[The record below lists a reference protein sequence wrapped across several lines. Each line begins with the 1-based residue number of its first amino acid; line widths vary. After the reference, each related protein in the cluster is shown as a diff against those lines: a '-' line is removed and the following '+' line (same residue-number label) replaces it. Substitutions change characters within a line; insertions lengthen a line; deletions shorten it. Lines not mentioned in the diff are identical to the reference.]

1 MNMECNAHRNR
12 TLALA
17 GAALIV
23 LASAAHAQGRRGS
36 IYQLSA
42 GPIAPTASK
51 IAWKVGDLVTI
62 VVSETQDL
70 KNEESS
76 DIAKNTSVDWQLR
89 NFDVKPN
96 AFSTL
101 PRLAGSSDDEFNGT
115 ANYVKKGKFTA
126 RLTATVVDVLPNG
139 NLVLQGRRQIRI
151 DKETKFIEFGGIVR
165 RWDLKGDNSVAS
177 ELVANAR
184 VSYHGTGPLSNA
196 TNRRGLGAVV
206 HDAIDWVWP
215 F

>member
-1 MNMECNAHRNR
+1 MKYAR
-12 TLALA
+12 TTLTIA
-17 GAALIV
+17 V
-23 LASAAHAQGRRGS
+23 LAAVLATGASAQTRRGS
-36 IYQLSA
+36 IYSA
-42 GPIAPTASK
+42 AGGPISPIASR
-51 IAWKVGDLVTI
+51 IAYKVGDLVTI

-70 KNEESS
+70 KNEETS
-76 DIAKNTSVDWQLR
+76 DITKKSSVDWQLR

-101 PRLAGSSDDEFNGT
+101 PRLAASSDDQFNGA

-139 NLVLQGRRQIRI
+139 NLVLQGRREIRI
-151 DKETKFIEFGGIVR
+151 DKETKYLEFGGIVR
-165 RWDLKGDNSVAS
+165 RYDLKGDNSVAS

-184 VSYHGTGPLSNA
+184 VSYRGEGPLTNG
-196 TNRRGLGAVV
+196 TNRRGLGGWV

>member
-1 MNMECNAHRNR
+1 MSNLR
-12 TLALA
+12 TAILTALV
-17 GAALIV
+17 LLS
-23 LASAAHAQGRRGS
+23 LASFASAQCRRGS

-42 GPIAPTASK
+42 GPVAPTASK

-76 DIAKNTSVDWQLR
+76 DIGKSSSVDWR
-89 NFDVKPN
+89 VTNFDVKPI

-101 PRLAGSSDDEFNGT
+101 PRLAAASDDEFNGK
-115 ANYVKKGKFTA
+115 ANYTKKGKFTT

-139 NLVLQGRRQIRI
+139 NLVLQGRREICI

-184 VSYHGTGPLSNA
+184 VSYVGQGPLSNA

-206 HDAIDWVWP
+206 HDAIEWVWP

>member
-1 MNMECNAHRNR
+1 MNKLCLLLAV
-12 TLALA
+12 ALA
-17 GAALIV
+17 AGGS
-23 LASAAHAQGRRGS
+23 ASAQVRRGS
-36 IYQLSA
+36 IYSA
-42 GPIAPTASK
+42 AGGPVMPLGSK

-76 DIAKNTSVDWQLR
+76 DISKKTDVDWR
-89 NFDVKPN
+89 ISNFDVKPN

-101 PRLAGSSDDEFNGT
+101 PRIAASSDDQFNGA
-115 ANYVKKGKFTA
+115 ANYSKKGKFSA

-139 NLVLQGRRQIRI
+139 NLVLQGKREIRI
-151 DKETKFIEFGGIVR
+151 DKETKFLEFGGVVR
-165 RWDLKGDNSVAS
+165 RYDLKGDNSVAS

-184 VSYHGTGPLSNA
+184 VSYRGQGPLTNG
-196 TNRRGLGAVV
+196 TNRRGLGGVI
-206 HDAIDWVWP
+206 HDTIDWLWP

>member
-1 MNMECNAHRNR
+1 MKKFMITVLFVIVA
-12 TLALA
+12 TLVGGEA
-17 GAALIV
+17 GAQV
-23 LASAAHAQGRRGS
+23 RRGS
-36 IYQLSA
+36 IYAVSQ
-42 GPIAPTASK
+42 GPISPIASK
-51 IAWKVGDLVTI
+51 IAYKVGDLVTI
-62 VVSETQDL
+62 IVSETQDL

-76 DIAKNTSVDWQLR
+76 DIAKKSSVDWQLR

-101 PRLAGSSDDEFNGT
+101 PRLGASSDDQFNGA
-115 ANYVKKGKFTA
+115 ANYTKKGKFTA

-165 RWDLKGDNSVAS
+165 RYDLKGDNSVAS

-184 VSYHGTGPLSNA
+184 VSYRGEGPLTNG
-196 TNRRGLGAVV
+196 TNRRGLGGIV
-206 HDAIDWVWP
+206 HDTLDWLWP

>member
-1 MNMECNAHRNR
+1 MRLFAI
-12 TLALA
+12 TLLAALA
-17 GAALIV
+17 CAGDAA
-23 LASAAHAQGRRGS
+23 AQARRGS
-36 IYQLSA
+36 IYSA
-42 GPIAPTASK
+42 AQGPVSPLASK
-51 IAWKVGDLVTI
+51 IAHRVGDLVTI

-76 DIAKNTSVDWQLR
+76 DISKSTSVDWQLR

-96 AFSTL
+96 AFNTL
-101 PRLAGSSDDEFNGT
+101 PRLAASSDDQFNGA
-115 ANYVKKGKFTA
+115 ANYTKKGKFTT

-139 NLVLQGRRQIRI
+139 NLVLQGKREIRI

-184 VSYHGTGPLSNA
+184 VSYRGEGPLTNG
-196 TNRRGLGAVV
+196 TNRRGLGGVI
-206 HDAIDWVWP
+206 HDTIDWLWP

>member
-1 MNMECNAHRNR
+1 MNTTWKFLF
-12 TLALA
+12 TLLSSAILA
-17 GAALIV
+17 T
-23 LASAAHAQGRRGS
+23 ASEAQVRRGS
-36 IYQLSA
+36 IYSLA
-42 GPIAPTASK
+42 DGPVSPTASK
-51 IAWKVGDLVTI
+51 LAFKVGDLVTI

-76 DIAKNTSVDWQLR
+76 DIKKSSSVDWRIQ

-101 PRLAGSSDDEFNGT
+101 PRLAAASDDEFNGA
-115 ANYVKKGKFTA
+115 ANYTKKGKFTT

-139 NLVLQGRRQIRI
+139 NLVLQGRREIKI
-151 DKETKFIEFGGIVR
+151 DKETKCIEFGGIVR
-165 RWDLKGDNSVAS
+165 RFDLRGDNSVAS

-184 VSYHGTGPLSNA
+184 VSYVGQGPLTNG
-196 TNRRGLGAVV
+196 TNRRGLGAVI